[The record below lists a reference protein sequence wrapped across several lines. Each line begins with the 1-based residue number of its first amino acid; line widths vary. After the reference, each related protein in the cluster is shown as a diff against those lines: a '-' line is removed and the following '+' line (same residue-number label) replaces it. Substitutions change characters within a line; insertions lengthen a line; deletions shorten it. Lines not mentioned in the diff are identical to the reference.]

1 MRFCA
6 VSALVLLGATVA
18 FAAEKPEKP
27 ESDFILQNT
36 LPPSGYFELVFVHRA
51 MGTEFQL
58 IIWGDRAK
66 NKESDLDAVAEEV
79 FKGIDNLE
87 SRISEWEQG
96 TQIYLVNKRAAE
108 RPVTVAPDVMDM
120 LLTAQRFYR
129 ESNGAFDMTVG
140 PLVELWRNALKEKRI
155 PSAEEIASAK
165 ELVGFDKVMLDP
177 ENRSVRFAKP
187 GMRLTT
193 GGIGKGMAIDKARQ
207 TLEFYGITRAIFHG
221 GTSSI
226 LALGAPPGEA
236 GWKVVME
243 NPYNS
248 AGALAEVT
256 LCNETMSCSGHVMYM
271 TEIDGKKYG
280 HILNPATGMPVQ
292 GMLITV
298 AIGPSGTETDALT
311 KVFFV
316 NGERAAEE
324 YCSRHPEVR
333 AIVVPDTG
341 TEDLVLKRFNFGVK

>member
-1 MRFCA
+1 
-6 VSALVLLGATVA
+6 
-18 FAAEKPEKP
+18 
-27 ESDFILQNT
+27 
-36 LPPSGYFELVFVHRA
+36 
-51 MGTEFQL
+51 
-58 IIWGDRAK
+58 
-66 NKESDLDAVAEEV
+66 
-79 FKGIDNLE
+79 
-87 SRISEWEQG
+87 
-96 TQIYLVNKRAAE
+96 
-108 RPVTVAPDVMDM
+108 
-120 LLTAQRFYR
+120 
-129 ESNGAFDMTVG
+129 MTVG
-140 PLVELWRNALKEKRI
+140 PLVELWRNSLKEKRL
-155 PSAEEIASAK
+155 PTGQEIASAK
-165 ELVGFDKVMLDP
+165 ELVGFDKVTLDP

-193 GGIGKGMAIDKARQ
+193 GGIGKGMAVDKARK

-226 LALGAPPGEA
+226 LAIGTPPGED
-236 GWKVVME
+236 GWKVLVQ

-248 AGALAEVT
+248 EGAIAEVT
-256 LCNETMSCSGHVMYM
+256 LRDETMSCSGHVVDT

-292 GMLITV
+292 GMLITM
-298 AIGPSGTETDALT
+298 AIGPSGTDTDALT

-341 TEDLVLKRFNFGVK
+341 TKEPVPKRFNFGK